1 MGVEPDPAPD
11 PSPSVTIRAGDAE
24 NTTVRVSIDDPVDMI
39 VVEENGSA
47 VQEEHDVISIA
58 DGLPANPPSPPITN
72 SKTPQFSPTKPIVGR
87 RSMSLPGE
95 KDYKALYAELKRRM
109 LLYTNTTNEKLA
121 QHEQN
126 YNKLAAKI
134 EEISEEHQKELD
146 SMKSNYEEILSKKD
160 SVIAEKNSKVD
171 SLEDKI
177 RGMTTGQMKIM
188 RSPEEEMFRSKSKKT
203 KGNTTAEPLKCQF
216 PSCLKEN
223 EDILMKCNACGT
235 WVCETCHDVPIGR
248 LKPIMNKC
256 STLFFLCKTCDA
268 RNQTT
273 QSCDVAPISTNNGA
287 TTTQPEILSS
297 LKEMFDSKI
306 SQLESRFENMVENKL
321 AEKLNL
327 NPVATAD
334 GDKESA
340 STLPEGS
347 YASKVLKLPAEV
359 RKALQDAKNDE
370 KVEEN
375 EKEKRSQNFVIHGA
389 EEIGANVNEIKEN
402 DTQYILD
409 ILKKLEIQCEAE
421 SVSRLGAPGKSEKR
435 PIKVVMKTKEDQQK
449 VMNNLRKLKGTEGE
463 FGKISVTED
472 YTQTERKQI
481 EEWVKKAKEQSD
493 NDEKYLY
500 KVRGTPK
507 NGLHLIRVVRK

>member
-1 MGVEPDPAPD
+1 M
-11 PSPSVTIRAGDAE
+11 
-24 NTTVRVSIDDPVDMI
+24 
-39 VVEENGSA
+39 
-47 VQEEHDVISIA
+47 
-58 DGLPANPPSPPITN
+58 
-72 SKTPQFSPTKPIVGR
+72 
-87 RSMSLPGE
+87 
-95 KDYKALYAELKRRM
+95 
-109 LLYTNTTNEKLA
+109 
-121 QHEQN
+121 
-126 YNKLAAKI
+126 
-134 EEISEEHQKELD
+134 
-146 SMKSNYEEILSKKD
+146 
-160 SVIAEKNSKVD
+160 
-171 SLEDKI
+171 
-177 RGMTTGQMKIM
+177 
-188 RSPEEEMFRSKSKKT
+188 
-203 KGNTTAEPLKCQF
+203 
-216 PSCLKEN
+216 
-223 EDILMKCNACGT
+223 
-235 WVCETCHDVPIGR
+235 
-248 LKPIMNKC
+248 
-256 STLFFLCKTCDA
+256 
-268 RNQTT
+268 
-273 QSCDVAPISTNNGA
+273 
-287 TTTQPEILSS
+287 
-297 LKEMFDSKI
+297 
-306 SQLESRFENMVENKL
+306 
-321 AEKLNL
+321 
-327 NPVATAD
+327 NPVATAE
-334 GDKESA
+334 GNKESA
-340 STLPEGS
+340 STLQEGS

-409 ILKKLEIQCEAE
+409 ILKKLEVQCEAE